1 MEVVGIIVIVII
13 ALLLFSFLG
22 WGLKIFGS
30 VFEFLGKGCSTS
42 FGCLFW
48 VLVAIVFLIGL
59 AA

>member
-1 MEVVGIIVIVII
+1 MEVVAIIVIVII
-13 ALLLFSFLG
+13 ALLLFSILG
-22 WGLKIFGS
+22 WGLKIFGR

>member
-22 WGLKIFGS
+22 WGLKIFGR

>member
-22 WGLKIFGS
+22 WGLKIFGW